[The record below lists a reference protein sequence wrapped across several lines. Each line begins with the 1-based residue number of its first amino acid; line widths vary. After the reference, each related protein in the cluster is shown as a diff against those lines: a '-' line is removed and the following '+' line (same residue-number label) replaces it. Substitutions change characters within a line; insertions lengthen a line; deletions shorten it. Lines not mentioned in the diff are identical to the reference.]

1 VISDN
6 GIGFNSK
13 LKKKG
18 IGIQNMLSRT
28 NECSGVFNIKSKKG
42 EGTIITVTF
51 PIEQKHILI

>member
-6 GIGFNSK
+6 GIDLILSW
-13 LKKKG
+13 KKG

-42 EGTIITVTF
+42 GKSSQLLFQLNKT
-51 PIEQKHILI
+51 ILI